1 LCSVFENLLGHS
13 NSAVWPID
21 PAHSIVGDHVGKS
34 PLELLSALSGH
45 PVPHDTVFLDIMDV
59 QTRKVVE
66 YVVRKDVVS
75 SFTRILKWSE

>member
-1 LCSVFENLLGHS
+1 MVPQFALNRCAKYIKLR
-13 NSAVWPID
+13 W
-21 PAHSIVGDHVGKS
+21 KK

-66 YVVRKDVVS
+66 YAVRKDVVS